1 MSVKKRFYLVCYDIT
16 DSKRWKKFYKILN
29 GYGQR
34 LQYSVFKC
42 LLTEKQYSELK
53 WKMVRTLEKEDR
65 LLIVPIHP
73 EDMEKIFVLNMEE
86 DWKTERDRF
95 LTL

>member
-16 DSKRWKKFYKILN
+16 DPKRWKKCYKILN

-73 EDMEKIFVLNMEE
+73 EDTEKIFVLNMEE